1 MGNKSSS
8 HQRQRGQASPAIVSE
23 DTGENW
29 AFLIFLVFL
38 LSLVGLALWLS
49 FPKPMKTHS
58 PAPFQSPAM
67 PAEWGFNE
75 PIQPIPFATNI
86 DPKRAA
92 LGQRLFYDPQ
102 LSGDNTLSCNSC
114 HDLDKGGADDKIYSL
129 GVGAAVGQINTPTVF
144 NAVNNIAWFWDGRA
158 TTLEDQLDGP
168 ILRPD
173 EMDSDWE
180 TILQKLSRDKS
191 YVADFSA
198 AYDDGLTIDN
208 IKNAL
213 VTFER
218 TLVTPDSPFDRYL
231 RGDYY
236 AIDEEE
242 KRGYQLFKDYGC
254 SSCHQGVNVG
264 GNLFQVFGV
273 VANYFDGRSNITK
286 ADLGRFNV
294 TGREVD
300 RHRFRVP
307 SLRNIALTAP
317 YFHDGSA
324 SRLEDAVYTMAEY
337 QLGRNISAEDVGL
350 IIRFLHTLTGVNGE
364 QK

>member
-1 MGNKSSS
+1 MQNRVSSS
-8 HQRQRGQASPAIVSE
+8 QRQQQGVSPAGLS
-23 DTGENW
+23 DDAGENW
-29 AFLIFLVFL
+29 AFLIFLLFL
-38 LSLVGLALWLS
+38 LSLAGLALWLS
-49 FPKPMKTHS
+49 FPKHVDT
-58 PAPFQSPAM
+58 APPLSQSVSTT

-75 PIQPIPFATNI
+75 PIQPIPFPRNL
-86 DPKRAA
+86 DPRRVA
-92 LGQRLFYDPQ
+92 LGERLFYDTQ

-114 HDLDKGGADDKIYSL
+114 HDLSKGGADDKIYSI
-129 GVGAAVGQINTPTVF
+129 GVGGAVGEINTPTVF
-144 NAVNNIAWFWDGRA
+144 NAVNNMVWFWDGRA

-168 ILRPD
+168 ILRSD

-180 TILQKLSRDKS
+180 TILQKLGRDAS
-191 YVADFSA
+191 YVNDFSA

-273 VANYFDGRSNITK
+273 VGNYFAGRSDITR

-324 SRLEDAVYTMAEY
+324 ARLEDAVYTMAEY
-337 QLGRNISAEDVGL
+337 QLGRNIPKEDVDL
-350 IIRFLHTLTGVNGE
+350 IIRFLHTLTGINGE
-364 QK
+364 QP